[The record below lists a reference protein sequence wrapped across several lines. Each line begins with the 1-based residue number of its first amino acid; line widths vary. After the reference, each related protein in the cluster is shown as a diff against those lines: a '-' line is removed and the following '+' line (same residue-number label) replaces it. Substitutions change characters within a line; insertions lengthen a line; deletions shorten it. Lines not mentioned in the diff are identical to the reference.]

1 MLLDILALR
10 GGFYQTLFSAGLGL
24 DLSVITFNL
33 SVYGRELSPEPG
45 LQPVYNLLLSLQ
57 YDL

>member
-1 MLLDILALR
+1 M
-10 GGFYQTLFSAGLGL
+10 
-24 DLSVITFNL
+24 
-33 SVYGRELSPEPG
+33 YGRELSPEPG